1 MVLILALLLQQPP
14 TLTPGASEAVLDR
27 PRLALGISQSG
38 KYLVLAEP
46 DVLEIRD
53 GTTLELV
60 KELMGRWTAFGF
72 DERDERFLV
81 VGPKVRRYLTRDW
94 SLPFEGE
101 LENAKFVEM
110 KNPRP
115 DPLDGKSPL
124 KPGQALVLPD
134 LDFYF
139 VNKTGGISLAGI
151 ADGKLEMKAESLT
164 ADEKLQG
171 ISGMGAGV
179 LFLTARGGGSRIAL
193 RGKVY
198 GLVGCNNPIL
208 TAAIPGAAVVVGT
221 DAEAVYTPSSW
232 KVFGAR
238 SGQTNTCA
246 TVDAKSGWVLVGD
259 RDGLRGWR
267 VTDFNKSEVRILATK
282 SPLLQVLAAS
292 ESRALYTLEKTS
304 LRRWTISD

>member
-14 TLTPGASEAVLDR
+14 TLTPGASQPLLDR
-27 PRLALGISQSG
+27 PRLALGISQTG
-38 KYLVLAEP
+38 KYLVVAEP

-53 GTTLELV
+53 GATLELL

-72 DERDERFLV
+72 DERDEHFLV

-101 LENAKFVEM
+101 LESAKFAEM
-110 KNPRP
+110 KNAKP
-115 DPLDGKSPL
+115 DPLEGKFPPL

-139 VNKTGGISLAGI
+139 VNKTGGISLVGI
-151 ADGKLEMKAESLT
+151 ADGKLEMKAESLST
-164 ADEKLQG
+164 EEKLQG
-171 ISGMGAGV
+171 ISGMTAGA
-179 LFLTARGGGSRIAL
+179 LFVTARGGGSRISL

-208 TAAIPGAAVVVGT
+208 TAAIPGVAVVVGT
-221 DAEAVYTPSSW
+221 DGEAIYTPSSW

-238 SGQTNTCA
+238 SGQTNACA
-246 TVDAKSGWVLVGD
+246 TLDAKSGWVFVGD
-259 RDGLRGWR
+259 RDGLRGWW
-267 VTDFNKSEVRILATK
+267 VSDFKTEVRILNSK
-282 SPLLQVLAAS
+282 SPVLQVLAAS
-292 ESRALYTLEKTS
+292 ESRALYTLERTS
-304 LRRWTISD
+304 LRRWAISD